1 MQQAQDARIGREDLG
16 RRIVHLSFLALAAH
30 LTEDRARETVRQQ
43 PKAGGAGR
51 GESTDGRL
59 PQLAEGDAA

>member
-30 LTEDRARETVRQQ
+30 LQQDRTRETARQQ
-43 PKAGGAGR
+43 RKAGGAGR
-51 GESTDGRL
+51 DESTDGWL
-59 PQLAEGDAA
+59 SHLAEGDAA